1 MTASLKMPS
10 YLTNGERRTM
20 KTPEH
25 LKYTETHEWIKTEVD
40 GTLAVGITDHA
51 QEVLG
56 DIVFLELPP
65 IGKHYARGEACA
77 VIESVKA
84 ASDINMPVA
93 GVVVAVNDAL
103 AKSPQQVNADAYGA
117 WMFRIKPDDAADT
130 GSLMDAA
137 AYAGHAAK

>member
-1 MTASLKMPS
+1 
-10 YLTNGERRTM
+10 M
-20 KTPEH
+20 KTPEQ
-25 LKYTETHEWIKTEVD
+25 LKYTETHEWVASEAD

-65 IGKHYARGEACA
+65 VGKRYAQGEACA

-93 GVVVAVNDAL
+93 GVVVATNDAL
-103 AKSPQQVNADAYGA
+103 AKSPERVNADAYAA
-117 WMFRIKPDDAADT
+117 WMFRIKPDNAGDV
-130 GSLMDAA
+130 GGLMAAA
-137 AYAGHAAK
+137 AYADHAAK

>member
-1 MTASLKMPS
+1 
-10 YLTNGERRTM
+10 M

-25 LKYTETHEWIKTEVD
+25 LKYTETHEWIATHTD

-65 IGKHYARGEACA
+65 VGKRFAQGEACA

-93 GVVVAVNDAL
+93 GVVVAANDDL
-103 AKSPQQVNADAYGA
+103 AKSPEQVNADAYGA
-117 WMFRIKPDDAADT
+117 WMFRIKPDNADDI
-130 GSLMDAA
+130 GSLMSATD
-137 AYAGHAAK
+137 YADHAAN

>member
-1 MTASLKMPS
+1 
-10 YLTNGERRTM
+10 M

-25 LKYTETHEWIKTEVD
+25 LKYTETHEWIGTEAD

-65 IGKHYARGEACA
+65 IGKRFAQGEACA

-84 ASDINMPVA
+84 ASDIYMPVA
-93 GVVVAVNDAL
+93 GEVVAANDAL
-103 AKSPQQVNADAYGA
+103 VQSPERINADAYGA
-117 WMFRIKPDDAADT
+117 WMFRIKPDNAGDI

>member
-1 MTASLKMPS
+1 
-10 YLTNGERRTM
+10 M
-20 KTPEH
+20 KTPEQ
-25 LKYTETHEWIKTEVD
+25 LKYTETHEWVASEAD

-65 IGKHYARGEACA
+65 VGKRYAQGEACA

-93 GVVVAVNDAL
+93 GEVIAANEAL
-103 AKSPQQVNADAYGA
+103 AKSPELVNADAYAA
-117 WMFRIKPDDAADT
+117 WMFKIKPDNAADT
-130 GSLMDAA
+130 DSLMNAA
-137 AYAGHAAK
+137 AYAAHAEK

>member
-1 MTASLKMPS
+1 M
-10 YLTNGERRTM
+10 R
-20 KTPEH
+20 TPEH
-25 LKYTETHEWIKTEVD
+25 LKYTETHEWVGSEAD

-65 IGKHYARGEACA
+65 VGKRFAQGEACA
-77 VIESVKA
+77 MIESVKA

-93 GVVVAVNDAL
+93 GVVAAVNDAL
-103 AKSPQQVNADAYGA
+103 AKAPEQVNADAYGA
-117 WMFRIKPDDAADT
+117 WMFRIKPDNAGDI

>member
-1 MTASLKMPS
+1 
-10 YLTNGERRTM
+10 M

-25 LKYTETHEWIKTEVD
+25 LKYTETHEWVSAEPD

-65 IGKHYARGEACA
+65 VGKKFAQGEACA

-93 GVVVAVNDAL
+93 GVVVAANSAL
-103 AKSPQQVNADAYGA
+103 AQSPEKVNADAYAA
-117 WMFRIKPDDAADT
+117 WMFRIKPDRAGDS

-137 AYAGHAAK
+137 AYAAHAAK

>member
-1 MTASLKMPS
+1 
-10 YLTNGERRTM
+10 M

-25 LKYTETHEWIKTEVD
+25 LKYTETHEWISTEGD

-65 IGKHYARGEACA
+65 VGKRLAPGEACA

-93 GVVVAVNDAL
+93 GVVVAANDAL

-117 WMFRIKPDDAADT
+117 WMFRIKPDNAADID
-130 GSLMDAA
+130 SLMDAA
-137 AYAGHAAK
+137 TYAAHAAT

>member
-1 MTASLKMPS
+1 M
-10 YLTNGERRTM
+10 N
-20 KTPEH
+20 TPEQ
-25 LKYTETHEWIKTEVD
+25 LKYTETHEWVASEAE

-65 IGKHYARGEACA
+65 VGKRYAQGAACA

-93 GVVVAVNDAL
+93 GVVVAVNQAL
-103 AKSPQQVNADAYGA
+103 AQAPQAVNADAYAA
-117 WMFRIKPDDAADT
+117 WMFRIKPDNAADL
-130 GSLMDAA
+130 GGLMDAA

>member
-1 MTASLKMPS
+1 
-10 YLTNGERRTM
+10 M

-25 LKYTETHEWIKTEVD
+25 LKYTETHEWISSEAD

-65 IGKHYARGEACA
+65 VGKRFAPGEACA

-84 ASDINMPVA
+84 ASDIYMPVA
-93 GVVVAVNDAL
+93 GVVVAVNEDL
-103 AKSPQQVNADAYGA
+103 AKSPEQVNADAYGA
-117 WMFRIKPDDAADT
+117 WMFRVEPDSAADLE
-130 GSLMDAA
+130 GLMDAA
-137 AYAGHAAK
+137 AYADHAAK

>member
-1 MTASLKMPS
+1 
-10 YLTNGERRTM
+10 M

-25 LKYTETHEWIKTEVD
+25 LKYTETHEWIKTEAG
-40 GTLAVGITDHA
+40 GTFAVGITDHA

-65 IGKHYARGEACA
+65 VGKRYAQGEACA

-93 GVVVAVNDAL
+93 GVVVAANEAL
-103 AKSPQQVNADAYGA
+103 AQSPERVNADAYAA
-117 WMFRIKPDDAADT
+117 WMFRIKPDHAADI

-137 AYAGHAAK
+137 AYTGHATK

>member
-1 MTASLKMPS
+1 
-10 YLTNGERRTM
+10 M
-20 KTPEH
+20 KTPEQ
-25 LKYTETHEWIKTEVD
+25 LKYTQTHEWVAGADD

-65 IGKHYARGEACA
+65 VGKRYAQGEACA

-103 AKSPQQVNADAYGA
+103 AQAPQAVNVDAYAA
-117 WMFRIKPDDAADT
+117 WMFRIKPDNAADT
-130 GSLMDAA
+130 GGLMGAD
-137 AYAGHAAK
+137 AYASHAAK

>member
-1 MTASLKMPS
+1 
-10 YLTNGERRTM
+10 M

-25 LKYTETHEWIKTEVD
+25 LKYTQTHEWVRAEAD
-40 GTLAVGITDHA
+40 GTLEVGITDHA

-65 IGKHYARGEACA
+65 VGNRYAQGAACA

-93 GVVVAVNDAL
+93 GIVIAANDDL
-103 AKSPQQVNADAYGA
+103 AKSPEQVNADAYGA
-117 WMFRIKPDDAADT
+117 WMFRIKPDAAADI
-130 GSLMDAA
+130 GGLMDAA
-137 AYAGHAAK
+137 AYAGHAEK

>member
-1 MTASLKMPS
+1 
-10 YLTNGERRTM
+10 M
-20 KTPEH
+20 KTPEQ
-25 LKYTETHEWIKTEVD
+25 LKYTETHEWVAREAD

-56 DIVFLELPP
+56 DIVFLELPQL
-65 IGKHYARGEACA
+65 GKRYAQGEGCA

-93 GVVVAVNDAL
+93 GEVVAANDAL
-103 AKSPQQVNADAYGA
+103 AKSPEKVNADAYAA
-117 WMFRIKPDDAADT
+117 WMFKIKPDNAADA

-137 AYAGHAAK
+137 AYAAHAEKEQ

>member
-1 MTASLKMPS
+1 
-10 YLTNGERRTM
+10 M

-25 LKYTETHEWIKTEVD
+25 LKYTQTHEWVRSEAD

-65 IGKHYARGEACA
+65 IGKEFAQGEACA
-77 VIESVKA
+77 VIESGKA
-84 ASDINMPVA
+84 ASDINMPAA
-93 GVVVAVNDAL
+93 GVVVAVNDTL
-103 AKSPQQVNADAYGA
+103 AKSPEQVNADAYGA
-117 WMFRIKPDDAADT
+117 WMFRFKPDNAADI
-130 GSLMDAA
+130 GRLMDAA

>member
-1 MTASLKMPS
+1 
-10 YLTNGERRTM
+10 M

-25 LKYTETHEWIKTEVD
+25 LKYTETHEWIGTEAD

-65 IGKHYARGEACA
+65 IGKRFAQGEACA

-84 ASDINMPVA
+84 ASDIYMPVA
-93 GVVVAVNDAL
+93 GEVVAANDAL
-103 AKSPQQVNADAYGA
+103 VQSPERINADAYGA
-117 WMFRIKPDDAADT
+117 WMFRIKPDNAGDIS
-130 GSLMDAA
+130 SLMDAA